1 MAPVGQKIEIGA
13 PKPSWLKTKATFA
26 PSYVRVKNAL
36 RSNRLHSVCEEANCP
51 NIRECFS
58 HGTATFMILGNI
70 CTRGCRFCDVIKG
83 RPLGYDLD
91 EPRRMAEGVA
101 ALGLQQ
107 VVITSV
113 NRDDLPDGGSW
124 VFAETIR
131 QLRARDSRVRIEVL
145 IPDFDGNFDA
155 LEAVLEA
162 RPDVLNHNVETVPR
176 LYPSVRPRAKLDR
189 SLEILRRSAAR
200 SDPPIVKSGI
210 MAGVGETWDELLD
223 CMRQIVRTGCQ
234 ILTIGQYLAP
244 SATHLPVDRYYPPTE
259 FEKLARAGEAM
270 GFAHVE
276 SGPLVRS
283 SYHAFDQVSKMQE
296 KSLRDAEH
304 HSDQQSP
311 VLQWPVST

>member
-1 MAPVGQKIEIGA
+1 MAAIGQITHIGA
-13 PKPSWLKTKATFA
+13 PKPSWLKTKATFT
-26 PSYVRVKNAL
+26 PSYVRVKDAL

-58 HGTATFMILGNI
+58 HGTATFMILGNV

-83 RPLGYDLD
+83 KPVTYDLD

-131 QLRARDSRVRIEVL
+131 QLRARDERVRIEIL
-145 IPDFDGNFDA
+145 IPDFDGNFEA
-155 LEAVLEA
+155 LETVLEA

-176 LYPSVRPRAKLDR
+176 LYPSVRPRATLER
-189 SLEILRRSAAR
+189 SLEILRRSAER
-200 SDPPIVKSGI
+200 IEPPIVKSGLMVGI
-210 MAGVGETWDELLD
+210 GETWDELQD
-223 CMRQIVRTGCQ
+223 CMNRIARTGCQ

-244 SATHLPVDRYYPPTE
+244 SATHLPVNRYYLPEE
-259 FEKLARAGEAM
+259 FERLARAGESM
-270 GFAHVE
+270 GFSHVE

-283 SYHAFDQVSKMQE
+283 SYHAFDQVSKME
-296 KSLRDAEH
+296 SKHRAGAANPTSEPSRGAE
-304 HSDQQSP
+304 
-311 VLQWPVST
+311 

>member
-1 MAPVGQKIEIGA
+1 MPATGHQQHIGA
-13 PKPSWLKTKATFA
+13 PKPSWLKTKATFT
-26 PSYVRVKNAL
+26 PDYVRVKDAL
-36 RSNRLHSVCEEANCP
+36 RTNRLHSVCEEANCP

-83 RPLGYDLD
+83 RPVGYDLD

-101 ALGLQQ
+101 ALRLQQ

-131 QLRARDSRVRIEVL
+131 QLRLRDHHVKIEVL

-155 LEAVLEA
+155 LETVLEA

-176 LYPSVRPRAKLDR
+176 LYSLVRPRAHLSR
-189 SLEILRRSAAR
+189 SLEILRRAATR
-200 SDPPIVKSGI
+200 PDPPIVKSGI
-210 MAGVGETWDELLD
+210 MVGIGETKDELLD
-223 CMRQIVRTGCQ
+223 CMHQIVGAGCQ

-244 SATHLPVDRYYPPTE
+244 STSHLPVERYYSPDE
-259 FEKLARAGEAM
+259 FNEFAHAGEAM

-283 SYHAFDQVSKMQE
+283 SYHAFDQVSKMEE
-296 KSLRDAEH
+296 KQLVQIATPEVR
-304 HSDQQSP
+304 
-311 VLQWPVST
+311 